1 MSEIYD
7 GAILGFSGGADSSA
21 LLYFLKERTK
31 NLLCVHVNHMIRGE
45 EAERDE
51 RHAEEICREYG
62 VKFLSFKVDVPKIAS
77 ESGKG
82 LEEAARDVRYEIF
95 NRLLSEHPEYKCIIT
110 AHNADDNLETVIFNL
125 SRGTG
130 TRGIIG
136 IRAVQGKIFRPLIE
150 ASKDEV
156 LSFCEENKIPYVTDS
171 TNADTKYTRN
181 HIRHKIIPELKK
193 LNPSVLDSCLR
204 LGEILAEDEKYFEAR
219 VDEIIE
225 SGVSAEK
232 IPLELFS
239 TLETPI
245 LSRLMVRLFGQSLDY
260 TAQKS
265 IVALAKKGEAG
276 SYICLHGGRAFKIE
290 RDYAHFISLGELEK
304 ISYSA
309 ELTEDLTYLKEI
321 YLYVSLNGEKAPIG
335 YIEKNKISLNSEKIK
350 TPLTVRSRKTGDT
363 IKHGGITKKIKKLF
377 VDKHVPSHLRDKI
390 PLILSDRKIIAVPDI
405 CVSNDYA
412 GKDYIVTIYERGNQN
427 D

>member
-1 MSEIYD
+1 MQKKIEQAVEKFHMSEIYD

-204 LGEILAEDEKYFEAR
+204 LGEILAEDEKYFDERAL
-219 VDEIIE
+219 EII
-225 SGVSAEK
+225 
-232 IPLELFS
+232 F
-239 TLETPI
+239 
-245 LSRLMVRLFGQSLDY
+245 
-260 TAQKS
+260 
-265 IVALAKKGEAG
+265 
-276 SYICLHGGRAFKIE
+276 
-290 RDYAHFISLGELEK
+290 
-304 ISYSA
+304 
-309 ELTEDLTYLKEI
+309 
-321 YLYVSLNGEKAPIG
+321 G
-335 YIEKNKISLNSEKIK
+335 YIANA
-350 TPLTVRSRKTGDT
+350 V
-363 IKHGGITKKIKKLF
+363 KLKSVF
-377 VDKHVPSHLRDKI
+377 HNHFS
-390 PLILSDRKIIAVPDI
+390 
-405 CVSNDYA
+405 
-412 GKDYIVTIYERGNQN
+412 
-427 D
+427 